1 MLKPLLL
8 KSYGVYAALAFV
20 VVVLLLFCPLLI
32 AAPTLRIRRTIGR
45 ITVRAWLA
53 AIFVPLR
60 VRGLDHLPQTPCVVL
75 CNHASYVDGIV
86 LTAALPEN
94 FTFLVQHEAR
104 QWPYVGLIIRRM
116 GVAFVNRHAV
126 MPAALALRRLIRAID
141 TGESVAIFPEG
152 SFRKPPGLMHFYGG
166 AFVIAAKTGVPV
178 VPAVMRGT
186 RRILSDGEILPRPGR
201 IDIKLFAPIRAAG
214 KQRRDAERLGNEA
227 RRVMLEHCGEI
238 DGEAMRHAGHAG
250 HDCIENPIDG
260 VYRDIGLHVT
270 GSPVDAKE

>member
-1 MLKPLLL
+1 MLKTFFLTI
-8 KSYGVYAALAFV
+8 YGIYAALAFV

-32 AAPTLRIRRTIGR
+32 AAPTLRVRRKIGR

-116 GVAFVNRHAV
+116 GVAFVNRHAA
-126 MPAALALRRLIRAID
+126 MPAALALRRLIRAVD
-141 TGESVAIFPEG
+141 AGESVAIFPEG
-152 SFRKPPGLMHFYGG
+152 SFRKSPGLMRFYGG
-166 AFVIAAKTGVPV
+166 AFAIAAKAGVPV

-186 RRILSDGEILPRPGR
+186 RRILSDGEILPRPGS
-201 IDIKLFAPIRAAG
+201 ISIEFFAPISAAG
-214 KQRRDAERLGNEA
+214 NQRLDASRLGSAA
-227 RRVMLEHCGEI
+227 RRVMLANCGEI
-238 DGEAMRHAGHAG
+238 DGEAATHG
-250 HDCIENPIDG
+250 D
-260 VYRDIGLHVT
+260 
-270 GSPVDAKE
+270 SPVDFDGGLDHAGSGA